1 MRFCTSADASDIKL
15 SIAKLFPKEF
25 GFMIFSGD
33 IEMKI
38 GLKWVNKDLSF
49 SILTMYLFSVMWHQ
63 QPSRMRQKLLS
74 RYAKKVAALSFQ
86 LIPTER
92 FTAYFPYNCLQH
104 NVVPRNLSF
113 ILVIFKNICRW
124 AHLIYYDILWY
135 ICLVLNSEF
144 PIFDN

>member
-49 SILTMYLFSVMWHQ
+49 
-63 QPSRMRQKLLS
+63 
-74 RYAKKVAALSFQ
+74 
-86 LIPTER
+86 
-92 FTAYFPYNCLQH
+92 
-104 NVVPRNLSF
+104 
-113 ILVIFKNICRW
+113 
-124 AHLIYYDILWY
+124 
-135 ICLVLNSEF
+135 
-144 PIFDN
+144 

>member
-49 SILTMYLFSVMWHQ
+49 SILTMYLFSVM
-63 QPSRMRQKLLS
+63 
-74 RYAKKVAALSFQ
+74 
-86 LIPTER
+86 
-92 FTAYFPYNCLQH
+92 
-104 NVVPRNLSF
+104 
-113 ILVIFKNICRW
+113 
-124 AHLIYYDILWY
+124 
-135 ICLVLNSEF
+135 
-144 PIFDN
+144 